1 METIEL
7 KLALK
12 ESMMSCTEP
21 SFVYVTFI
29 ETTAE
34 KLWHALIDGDFT
46 ERYWFGYRV
55 TSDWKPGSS
64 YRFARHD
71 GQSVEGKVLTFD
83 PPRRLAYS
91 WDSCAPDIKER
102 PSRVTFDIE
111 PLGNAVK
118 LTVVHDDFE
127 EGSPTLRNISG
138 GWPRVLSSLKTLLE
152 TGHMLKL
159 EPPVTA
165 RKENANAQA

>member
-1 METIEL
+1 ML
-7 KLALK
+7 R
-12 ESMMSCTEP
+12 TEP

-34 KLWHALIDGDFT
+34 RLWQALIDGDFT

-64 YRFARHD
+64 YRFTRHD
-71 GQSVEGKVLTFD
+71 GHSVEGKVLTFE

-91 WDSCAPDIKER
+91 WDSCASDIKER

-111 PLGNAVK
+111 PQGNAVK
-118 LTVVHDDFE
+118 LTVVHDEFE
-127 EGSPTLRNISG
+127 EGSPTLHNISG
-138 GWPRVLSSLKTLLE
+138 GWPRVLSALKTLLE

-159 EPPVTA
+159 DPPVMP
-165 RKENANAQA
+165 RKAEADAQA